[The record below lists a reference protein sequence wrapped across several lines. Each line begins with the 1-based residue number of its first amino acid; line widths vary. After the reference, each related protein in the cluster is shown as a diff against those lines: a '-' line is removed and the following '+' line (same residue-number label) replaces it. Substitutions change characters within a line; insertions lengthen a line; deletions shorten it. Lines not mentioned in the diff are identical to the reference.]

1 MKEEFVNYLVSNGI
15 RFILNEDVFEIGG
28 DTYQLSFPDES
39 GLYFD
44 RGFNFVGTS
53 VEANNYVYKFGNA
66 FYYLRVGEE
75 NSVTLHRLKYI
86 GEVESE
92 IPTNSFLGVHGPF
105 ELLNGSGNYK
115 DWCNKAK
122 FYGIK
127 NLGICERNTLAG
139 ILKFQIECQSAGIK
153 PILGETVVVYNDV
166 EDFKYEVKVFAK
178 NNAGWQNIL
187 MINKEINVNA
197 KDFIRE
203 NVFLSFIEDIIVIL
217 DPKTLP
223 CKKVPQKLYKTAYY
237 QLDSVVFDN
246 DSVDKEF
253 LLNTQEY
260 MHSGIRPVCMCDA
273 YYLDQEYWWIR
284 KELNAIAGTSYN
296 FSKNQYFKCTE
307 EWIEELRELFTGN
320 EYFEDVISEA
330 IINLEDIAGKCN
342 FEVESGKRHLP
353 RYTMTDSERCRFKDN
368 FELFTSAITDGLLSL
383 NLNEQEVEQ
392 YIERIR
398 TEIDTIQYGDVV
410 DYFLILR
417 DIIRYCESNG
427 MLIGFGRGSAAGSLV
442 AYLLG
447 ITKVNPFD
455 YDLLFERFLNKGR
468 IARVVD
474 VEVINIQFNNDL
486 DIDLDP
492 EEMVTIFGHDKKME
506 IYAKDIRNG
515 DKIISIKSGDITKM
529 LRGVTDAV

>member
-1 MKEEFVNYLVSNGI
+1 MY
-15 RFILNEDVFEIGG
+15 
-28 DTYQLSFPDES
+28 
-39 GLYFD
+39 
-44 RGFNFVGTS
+44 
-53 VEANNYVYKFGNA
+53 
-66 FYYLRVGEE
+66 
-75 NSVTLHRLKYI
+75 
-86 GEVESE
+86 
-92 IPTNSFLGVHGPF
+92 
-105 ELLNGSGNYK
+105 
-115 DWCNKAK
+115 
-122 FYGIK
+122 
-127 NLGICERNTLAG
+127 
-139 ILKFQIECQSAGIK
+139 
-153 PILGETVVVYNDV
+153 
-166 EDFKYEVKVFAK
+166 
-178 NNAGWQNIL
+178 
-187 MINKEINVNA
+187 
-197 KDFIRE
+197 
-203 NVFLSFIEDIIVIL
+203 
-217 DPKTLP
+217 
-223 CKKVPQKLYKTAYY
+223 
-237 QLDSVVFDN
+237 
-246 DSVDKEF
+246 
-253 LLNTQEY
+253 
-260 MHSGIRPVCMCDA
+260 SGIRPVCMCDA

-307 EWIEELRELFTGN
+307 EWIEELRELFTSN

-417 DIIRYCESNG
+417 DIIRYCEANG

-468 IARVVD
+468 IAKVVD

-492 EEMVTIFGHDKKME
+492 GEIVTIFRNDKKIE
-506 IYAKDIRNG
+506 ICAKDIRNG
-515 DKIISIKSGDITKM
+515 DKIISIKSGDIIKM
-529 LRGVTDAV
+529 LGGATDTV